1 MPNRDNTQC
10 MQRYQKVLRPGIRKG
25 NWSREEDETLLRCV
39 AQFGEHD
46 WDTVAKYIPGR
57 SNSKCR
63 ERYTNYIG
71 PNVRKGNWTPE
82 EDNMILQLQ
91 AQWKNKWAAIAKV
104 GMGRACEAGA
114 EQRAHGERREESTQD
129 ADEAE
134 AP

>member
-10 MQRYQKVLRPGIRKG
+10 MQVLRPGIRKG

-104 GMGRACEAGA
+104 GMGRACNGRTANDVKSRHKTLMKQRQH
-114 EQRAHGERREESTQD
+114 EQGRSG
-129 ADEAE
+129 
-134 AP
+134 